1 MTVTITCE
9 SLKELQELAQQLVI
23 LPAETKQAATPK
35 EKTRTKE
42 TKAKEEK
49 EEAKQPKISADD
61 VRKLH
66 ENGMKPEQIAKE
78 LGCSKATVYNK
89 LKE

>member
-1 MTVTITCE
+1 MRITIECE
-9 SLKELQELAQQLVI
+9 SMKELQELAQRLVV
-23 LPAETKQAATPK
+23 LPAEAKTAAATK
-35 EKTRTKE
+35 EKARSKE

-66 ENGMKPEQIAKE
+66 EYGMKPEQIAKE